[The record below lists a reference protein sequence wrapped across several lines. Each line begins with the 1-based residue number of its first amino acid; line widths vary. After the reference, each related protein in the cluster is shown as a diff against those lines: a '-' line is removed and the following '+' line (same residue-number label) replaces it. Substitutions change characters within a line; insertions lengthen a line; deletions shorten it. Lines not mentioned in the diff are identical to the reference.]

1 MRWAEGVTVAG
12 NKWAGWLEGA
22 TEWEEVAEE
31 EDYLVCSLQLL
42 GKLSYGCVRGG
53 AQSGSVFPALVLH
66 SHFPMFCRDREPRQ

>member
-31 EDYLVCSLQLL
+31 EDCLVCSLQPFGQAVLWV
-42 GKLSYGCVRGG
+42 CPGG

-66 SHFPMFCRDREPRQ
+66 SHFPMSCRDREPRQ